1 MRGLLF
7 SFLLLLCIKA
17 SAQDGKDSTA
27 MGQWR
32 GSVKQYG
39 TPIVD
44 YKVAFTLNPGYGNAV
59 VGISRYVRTDGASVE
74 MRFDGELQGNSASI
88 TEKEVTKSKPVDGKW
103 CLKHI
108 RLNYK
113 HNGKTGIDSLSGYWE
128 GVSAYDNQF
137 YFQLGVVDNNGVV
150 HRCDP
155 GEIHLW
161 RQGKKDSIP
170 PPPKKE
176 VIAVAPVIEKKI
188 EPKKSNRPRDGYFD
202 KTAIATSKVTPYQPL
217 READV
222 AMLKRVWRDIDV
234 REKMNTYLASPKAR
248 LIDVLLDGI
257 KNDKLIIY
265 NPQSSKDDPDGDG
278 FSSSLTAA
286 QALAALSDSSLVT
299 IRDKDNN
306 IVSSKMTANEF
317 APDSMLRF
325 RIKEDWIFDKQ
336 RSVFEPRIIGIAPLI
351 RIKAPGM
358 TNADM
363 QPAFWIYFPQLR
375 PLLAVKEVANANNDQ
390 TGLSFDDVF
399 MKRMFSSYIVKQ
411 SNNEDLRIKDYM
423 QGIDRLY
430 EAQRIGKSLM
440 DWELDLWQY

>member
-7 SFLLLLCIKA
+7 SLLFLFCIKA

-32 GSVKQYG
+32 GTVKQYG
-39 TPIVD
+39 APIIE
-44 YKVAFTLNPGYGNAV
+44 YKVAFTLNPGYGNAI
-59 VGISRYVRTDGASVE
+59 VGISKYAGAGGITME
-74 MRFDGELQGNSASI
+74 MRFDGELQGNSATI
-88 TEKEVTKSKPVDGKW
+88 TEKEVLKSTPVDGKF
-103 CLKHI
+103 CLKRI

-128 GVSAYDNQF
+128 GVTAYDNQF
-137 YFQLGVVDNNGVV
+137 YYQLGVVDNNGVV

-161 RQGKKDSIP
+161 RQGKKDT
-170 PPPKKE
+170 
-176 VIAVAPVIEKKI
+176 VIAPPKKI
-188 EPKKSNRPRDGYFD
+188 EPVVVPIAEKKVVPKKSDRPRDGYFD
-202 KTAIATSKVTPYQPL
+202 KTAIATSKATPYQTL

-222 AMLKRVWRDIDV
+222 SFLKRVWRDIDV
-234 REKMNTYLASPKAR
+234 REKMNWYLASPKAR

-257 KNDKLIIY
+257 KADKLTAY
-265 NPQSSKDDPDGDG
+265 SPLPNKDDPDGDA
-278 FSSSLTAA
+278 FSTPLTIA
-286 QALAALSDSSLVT
+286 QALSALADSSLVT

-306 IVSSKMTANEF
+306 IVSSKMTPNEF
-317 APDSMLRF
+317 SPDSMLRF

-351 RIKAPGM
+351 KLKAPGI
-358 TNADM
+358 TDADM
-363 QPAFWIYFPQLR
+363 QPAFWIYFPLAR
-375 PLLAVKEVANANNDQ
+375 PLLAVKEIANNNNDQ
-390 TGLSFDDVF
+390 TGLSFDDMF
-399 MKRMFSSYIVKQ
+399 MKRMFNAYIVKQ
-411 SNNEDLRIKDYM
+411 SNNEDLRVKDYAK
-423 QGIDRLY
+423 GIDRLY